1 MSQWP
6 QPGCHPRPVDCAG
19 QRASDADRD
28 RVQALLS
35 AAYAD
40 GRLDRVEHDHR
51 ATALWQA
58 TTLGELGALVADLG
72 PDTVHAP
79 AVGSAA
85 PSWQRLAHGF
95 LWPSLACVLLWRFAG
110 AGLFWPLWV
119 IVYTGLPLLREA
131 RALRRRRYGGFWCA
145 GKSGRRSTAVRP

>member
-1 MSQWP
+1 MSPWP
-6 QPGCHPRPVDCAG
+6 QLSCDPRAVDRAG

-35 AAYAD
+35 TAYAD

-58 TTLGELGALVADLG
+58 TTHGELGALVADLR
-72 PDTVHAP
+72 PDLMHAP
-79 AVGSAA
+79 AIGSAGQ
-85 PSWQRLAHGF
+85 SWQRLAHGF
-95 LWPSLACVLLWRFAG
+95 LWPSLACVLLWRFTG
-110 AGLFWPLWV
+110 PGLFWPLWV

-131 RALRRRRYGGFWCA
+131 RARWRRRYRGTWCA